1 MKRVFKLGILL
12 GFIFSLC
19 TAAQAA
25 PTACK
30 INGVVTDSISGEAI
44 PFVTI
49 GIENNEGKVL
59 SRIASDALGKF
70 TITASSGQNYR
81 LVVSSVGYGTKYVD
95 ISLSENEK
103 NKDLGTIKL
112 TESSELSE
120 VTVVAQKPLIKSD
133 IDKITYDMEAD
144 PDAASNNALDMLR
157 KVPMITVDAEE
168 NIRLNGQSNYKVL
181 VNGKSSAVMSGDNI
195 KEVLKSMP
203 ANTIKNIEVITIPLP
218 NTRPKDVGGIINI
231 ITGFPPGN
239 QRYRR

>member
-25 PTACK
+25 TTACK

-70 TITASSGQNYR
+70 MITASAGQNYR

-112 TESSELSE
+112 TESQRLSE

-133 IDKITYDMEAD
+133 IDKITYDMEAL
-144 PDAASNNALDMLR
+144 SL
-157 KVPMITVDAEE
+157 IH
-168 NIRLNGQSNYKVL
+168 I
-181 VNGKSSAVMSGDNI
+181 
-195 KEVLKSMP
+195 
-203 ANTIKNIEVITIPLP
+203 
-218 NTRPKDVGGIINI
+218 
-231 ITGFPPGN
+231 
-239 QRYRR
+239 

>member
-1 MKRVFKLGILL
+1 M
-12 GFIFSLC
+12 
-19 TAAQAA
+19 
-25 PTACK
+25 
-30 INGVVTDSISGEAI
+30 
-44 PFVTI
+44 
-49 GIENNEGKVL
+49 

-70 TITASSGQNYR
+70 TITASAGQNYR

-181 VNGKSSAVMSGDNI
+181 VNGKSSAVMSGDNV

-203 ANTIKNIEVITIPLP
+203 ANTIKNIEVITNPSS
-218 NTRPKDVGGIINI
+218 KYEAEGVGEIG
-231 ITGFPPGN
+231 
-239 QRYRR
+239 RAHV

>member
-25 PTACK
+25 TTACK

-44 PFVTI
+44 PFVT
-49 GIENNEGKVL
+49 
-59 SRIASDALGKF
+59 
-70 TITASSGQNYR
+70 ASSCQNYR

-181 VNGKSSAVMSGDNI
+181 VQMPTPMEASGETSISLPKSGNSLSPADTPEAVI
-195 KEVLKSMP
+195 PTATEVTRKLLWRRLPTMNFIAPKYM
-203 ANTIKNIEVITIPLP
+203 VLP
-218 NTRPKDVGGIINI
+218 NIGEPD
-231 ITGFPPGN
+231 ITCPSKPVMK
-239 QRYRR
+239 